1 MTLNTVH
8 IKRIASKE
16 ARDDLMLYV
25 LEEDILDEFIELLS
39 SNDER
44 LRAKCC
50 WVLQQIT
57 DDYPEALLPFSDT
70 FVHLLPNYTSDA
82 EKRFVMRYY
91 NFQPLPQGEEELT
104 QLMSFGFDW
113 LMDPKEAIAQRA
125 FAMTTL
131 FKISE
136 VIPEIKHEL
145 KVVIEAQTE
154 FSSSGFKNRARHIL
168 KMLNAEL

>member
-1 MTLNTVH
+1 MTLNPVH

-16 ARDDLMLYV
+16 ARNDLMLYV
-25 LEEDILDEFIELLS
+25 LEEDLLTEFIELLS
-39 SNDER
+39 SEDER

-57 DDYPEALLPFSDT
+57 DDNPEALLPFSDT

-82 EKRFVMRYY
+82 EKRFIMRYY
-91 NFQPLPQGEEELT
+91 NFQPLPTKEIELT
-104 QLMSFGFDW
+104 QLMNYAFDW

-131 FKISE
+131 LKISE
-136 VIPEIKHEL
+136 AIPEIRHEL

-154 FSSSGFKNRARHIL
+154 FGSSGFKNRAKHTL
-168 KMLNAEL
+168 KILNAQL